1 MKNKLIVIISFIY
14 FFLFST
20 NLLHSADELD
30 FNVTEIDI
38 TKNGNLIVGSKGG
51 KAITNDGLEIE
62 GENFIYN
69 KITKVLN
76 VSKNVKFTDTKD
88 GTIIISD
95 KATYFI
101 NEEVIFTE
109 GNSKAINKNNT
120 IIASKFKFNKITN
133 VLNAE
138 DNVKYQEKS

>member
-1 MKNKLIVIISFIY
+1 MKNKLIVIVSFIY
-14 FFLFST
+14 IFLFST

-51 KAITNDGLEIE
+51 KAVTNDGLEIE

-69 KITKVLN
+69 KITNILN

-88 GTIIISD
+88 GTIIIR
-95 KATYFI
+95 
-101 NEEVIFTE
+101 
-109 GNSKAINKNNT
+109 
-120 IIASKFKFNKITN
+120 
-133 VLNAE
+133 
-138 DNVKYQEKS
+138 